1 MKRYKR
7 EHYLERIRPFINKQ
21 LIKVIT
27 GQRRVG
33 KSCLLQQIRN
43 EIAEKYV
50 DSTIIYI
57 NLESLEFDDLRDF
70 RKLSDYILKQSKS
83 GKNYVFIDEIQEVEG
98 FEKVLRSLLAEGRFD
113 IYCTGSNAKML
124 TGKMATYLSGRQI
137 EFRIHALSF
146 TEFLEFHNK
155 KRDKKSLI
163 EYLQYGGMPYLI
175 NLPQKP
181 ELWNEYLRNIY
192 NTILFR
198 DIITQH
204 EIRDVSFL
212 ENLVRFIADNL
223 GSLVSASNIGKYLK
237 SQNVNKTTQ
246 LIINYLQYIEN
257 SYCLNRV
264 RRFDIHGKKI
274 FESGEKFYFED
285 LGIRNSIVGYNISE
299 LNKIIENVVYNHLR
313 YNNYHVF
320 IGKIKN
326 MEIDFVA
333 EKNGEY
339 IYIQASYL
347 LKDES
352 TIKREFGNLLKIK
365 DNYPKFVVS
374 FDDLK
379 APNTY
384 KGITHYTLLD
394 FLLEFKR

>member
-1 MKRYKR
+1 MKQFKR
-7 EHYLERIRPFINKQ
+7 DHYLNRIRPFINKQ

-33 KSCLLQQIRN
+33 KSYLLQQVRN
-43 EIAEKYV
+43 EISEKYPH
-50 DSTIIYI
+50 SSNIFI
-57 NLESLEFDDLRDF
+57 NLESLEFNDLRDF
-70 RKLSDYILKQSKS
+70 QNLSDYIVKNSKS
-83 GKNYVFIDEIQEVEG
+83 EINFVFIDEIQEVEG
-98 FEKVLRSLLAEGRFD
+98 FEYVLRSLLVDGKYD

-137 EFRIHALSF
+137 EFRVHALSF
-146 TEFLEFHNK
+146 SEFLEFHNK
-155 KRDKKSLI
+155 KGGKKSLI
-163 EYLQYGGMPYLI
+163 EYLQFGGLPYLI
-175 NLPQKP
+175 NLPENQ
-181 ELWNEYLRNIY
+181 EIWNEYLRNIY

-212 ENLVRFIADNL
+212 ENLIRFISDNI
-223 GSLVSASNIGKYLK
+223 GSLLSASNIGKYLK

-246 LIINYLQYIEN
+246 LIINYIQYIAN
-257 SYCLNRV
+257 SYCINRV

-285 LGIRNSIVGYNISE
+285 LGIRNAIVGYNISE
-299 LNKIIENVVYNHLR
+299 MNKIIENAVYNHLKY
-313 YNNYHVF
+313 YNYNVF

-326 MEIDFVA
+326 LEIDFVA

-339 IYIQASYL
+339 IYIQATYI

-352 TIKREFGNLLKIK
+352 TVEREFGNLLKIK

-374 FDDLK
+374 FDDFK
-379 APNTY
+379 TPNTY
-384 KGITHYTLLD
+384 MGIKHYTLLD
-394 FLLEFKR
+394 FLLEFKG

>member
-1 MKRYKR
+1 MKQYKR
-7 EHYLERIRPFINKQ
+7 EYYLQKIRPFINKQ

-33 KSCLLQQIRN
+33 KSYLLQQIRK
-43 EIAEKYV
+43 EIADKYV
-50 DSTIIYI
+50 NSTIIYI
-57 NLESLEFDDLRDF
+57 NLESLEFDDLKNF
-70 RKLSDYILKQSKS
+70 RKLSDYIHAKSKS

-98 FEKVLRSLLAEGRFD
+98 FEKVLRSLLTEDKFD

-137 EFRIHALSF
+137 EFRVHALSF
-146 TEFLEFHNK
+146 TEFLEFHK
-155 KRDKKSLI
+155 KGAVKKSLM
-163 EYLQYGGMPYLI
+163 EYLHYGGMPYLI
-175 NLPQKP
+175 NLPEKP
-181 ELWNEYLRNIY
+181 EIWNEYLKNIY

-204 EIRDVSFL
+204 EIRDVTFL
-212 ENLVRFIADNL
+212 ENLVRYIADNI

-246 LIINYLQYIEN
+246 LIINYLHYIEN
-257 SYCLNRV
+257 SYCINRS
-264 RRFDIHGKKI
+264 RRYDIHGKKI

-285 LGIRNSIVGYNISE
+285 LGIRNTIVGYNISD
-299 LNKIIENVVYNHLR
+299 LNKIIENAVYNHLKY
-313 YNNYHVF
+313 YNYNVF
-320 IGKIKN
+320 IGKINN

-339 IYIQASYL
+339 IYIQATYL
-347 LKDES
+347 LNDES
-352 TIKREFGNLLKIK
+352 TITREFGNLLKIK
-365 DNYPKFVVS
+365 DNYPKYVVS
-374 FDDLK
+374 FDDFK

-384 KGITHYTLLD
+384 MGITHFTLLD
-394 FLLEFKR
+394 FLLEFKG